1 MKQIYFIRHSLK
13 DRQIKKQDAPLS
25 QEGQSL
31 AKLLPAVFSDIAV
44 DTIYSSPYIRS
55 IDTVKPIAESKG
67 LPIIIKDSLGER
79 KVGTSVTPVDNFAVT
94 QWNDF
99 DFKLE
104 NGESLNE
111 VKIRLLAALDDCL
124 KQEDHVVI
132 IGGHSTAFA
141 VLFHTLTDGKFG
153 YQEYKKM
160 PSPGI
165 FLGTFENGQL
175 LNLKAIPT
183 LNNI

>member
-31 AKLLPAVFSDIAV
+31 AELLPAVFSDIAV

-79 KVGTSVTPVDNFAVT
+79 KVGTSVTPVDNFAET

-124 KQEDHVVI
+124 KQEDHVMI

-141 VLFHTLTDGKFG
+141 VLFHTLTHGKFG

-165 FLGTFENGQL
+165 FLGTFENDQL
-175 LNLKAIPT
+175 LDLKAIPT